1 MYTLSYAIPVNPP
14 GAEPVLT
21 REQVWRG
28 LEMKA
33 ENALPFVPGMSK
45 CEVVER
51 QGNMILRDVTF
62 AGSSHRERIL
72 LHRPVQVQFER
83 VGENGFIQNTVSDSE
98 AGLQLAFTFGLNFPG
113 TDPDSD
119 AERAKGDE
127 MKGAY
132 IGAVAATLDR
142 VRQMVRDGEI

>member
-28 LEMKA
+28 LAMKA

-51 QGNMILRDVTF
+51 GGNTLLRDVVF
-62 AGSSHRERIL
+62 QGSAHQERIV
-72 LHRPVQVQFER
+72 LHPPVQVQFER
-83 VGENGFIQNTVSDSE
+83 VGETGFIQNTISDSE
-98 AGLQLAFTFGLNFPG
+98 QGLWLTFTFGLTFPG
-113 TDPDSD
+113 TEPGSA
-119 AERAKGDE
+119 AEQAKGDE
-127 MKGAY
+127 MKHAY
-132 IGAVAATLDR
+132 VGAVGATLDR
-142 VRQMVRDGEI
+142 VRRMVRDGEM

>member
-1 MYTLSYAIPVNPP
+1 MFTLSYAIPVNPP
-14 GAEPVLT
+14 EAEPQLT

-33 ENALPFVPGMSK
+33 ENALPFVPGMTK
-45 CEVVER
+45 CEVIER
-51 QGNMILRDVTF
+51 HGNTIVRDVTF
-62 AGSSHRERIL
+62 AGTSHREKIL
-72 LHRPVQVQFER
+72 LHAPVQVQFER

-113 TDPDSD
+113 VEAGSD
-119 AERAKGDE
+119 AEQAKGNE